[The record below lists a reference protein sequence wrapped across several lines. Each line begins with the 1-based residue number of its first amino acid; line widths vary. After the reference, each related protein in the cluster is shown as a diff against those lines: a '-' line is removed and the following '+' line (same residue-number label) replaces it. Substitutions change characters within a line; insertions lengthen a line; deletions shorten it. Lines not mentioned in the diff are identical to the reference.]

1 MVALLRAINIYAFLE
16 YYLNY
21 VYDIIMWEVLMFSLY
36 FGNQRR
42 KTWDK
47 IHIEVAYLRN
57 KEINQQRC
65 PISLKKF
72 DKSFEETLLY
82 CGHKF
87 DKNSLNEYERH
98 ILRSFTFKPYYCP
111 LCKKEYRRYTSK
123 IVYDYDFH
131 TKSVFYGNQLFL
143 NNIFRDIFNA
153 NYN

>member
-21 VYDIIMWEVLMFSLY
+21 VYDIIVWQVLMFSFL

-57 KEINQQRC
+57 KVINQQIC

-87 DKNSLNEYERH
+87 DAKSLNEYEHH
-98 ILRSFTFKPYYCP
+98 IRRSKPYCCP
-111 LCKKEYRRYTSK
+111 LCKKEYSRYTSK

-143 NNIFRDIFNA
+143 NNIFCDIF
-153 NYN
+153 